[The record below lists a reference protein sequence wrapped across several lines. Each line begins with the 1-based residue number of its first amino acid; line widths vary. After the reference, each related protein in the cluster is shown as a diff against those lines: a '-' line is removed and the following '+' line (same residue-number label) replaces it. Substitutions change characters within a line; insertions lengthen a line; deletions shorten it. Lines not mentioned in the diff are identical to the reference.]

1 MAKKVALLGMF
12 TALGLLLGWLE
23 TLVPIYQMLPG
34 MKIGLGNL
42 AALLVLYR
50 YGIKEAAGVNLL
62 RILLSAL
69 LFGTPSMLLFG
80 LSGGILSLTGMA
92 LLKKTDRF
100 SPLLVSV
107 SGAVLHNAGQLFVAV
122 FFLQSGIL
130 LHLLPFLILTGG
142 ISGVLVGIAGAFLHR
157 HLPKEI
163 S

>member
-1 MAKKVALLGMF
+1 
-12 TALGLLLGWLE
+12 
-23 TLVPIYQMLPG
+23 
-34 MKIGLGNL
+34 
-42 AALLVLYR
+42 
-50 YGIKEAAGVNLL
+50 
-62 RILLSAL
+62 
-69 LFGTPSMLLFG
+69 
-80 LSGGILSLTGMA
+80 MA

-107 SGAVLHNAGQLFVAV
+107 FGAVLHNAGQLFVAV